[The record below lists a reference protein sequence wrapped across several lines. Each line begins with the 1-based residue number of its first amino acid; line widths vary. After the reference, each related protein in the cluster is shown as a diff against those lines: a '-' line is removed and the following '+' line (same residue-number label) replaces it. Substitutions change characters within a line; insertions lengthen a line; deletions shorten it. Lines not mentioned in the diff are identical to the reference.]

1 MSEFNI
7 ALILRALTDEAR
19 RELGKTR
26 TELRE
31 MGRQAQETGRATAAA
46 SRETNEMARAAAS
59 AAGAILGK
67 VAAGA
72 AAVLS
77 LRQIAGATREAVS
90 AAAEYERQ
98 MLTVGQVVRA
108 TGGAAGRSAQDIDQL
123 AREIAGAT
131 LASSQGVRAAAAQLL
146 TFRSVAGETFDRT
159 LRAAQDLAAVG
170 FGTVESAAVQ
180 LGRALED
187 PEQGLAAL
195 RRVGVS
201 FTASQRE
208 VIRSLI
214 ETGRTA
220 EAQGVILSAIE
231 AQVGGAG
238 AAAGSGLA
246 GAFDAMTEATGRWFE
261 LVGRKLAEA
270 VGLEA
275 ALRGIAGGIEAVNE
289 RLDPGEETRARNLQR
304 IARALD
310 ALRAELERLESD
322 PRTLAD
328 PLMTSMPRADLR
340 ARIAAKQAELDRL
353 LAVEADAAAERVRL
367 EEQAQEAAAQAARD
381 RVESVIGELE
391 REIGAIGQTELAR
404 AQLAAVQKAGVQLA
418 SEEAQAISDLVAQH
432 FRLRDASRAD
442 DLLARLQDEATL
454 MLEIARFG
462 EDSVQ
467 VTRAREAAERRAFE
481 ETLRTMHVSEDVAQA
496 LREAWEAARGLAG
509 TDMAGALAAAR
520 NEAQALAGEV
530 ARALGA
536 AQALAAEG
544 RAAADRAVLGAG
556 IADPVERA
564 AALAGFDFDRR
575 TAAPAGGLD
584 ALERVAMAKLREEAV
599 DAARRRAQA
608 EQSALG
614 GGARGGGGGGTAM
627 AESGVGRLIASLQA
641 ELDIMREADPV
652 RREMLRLREQLAGAT
667 DQERGAVEALISTRE
682 RERLAAEQARAT
694 WEFLGST
701 AMDALDAMIFRG
713 NSASEVARNLARSLA
728 QAAMQAAILGQG
740 PLAGAFGG
748 GGGLIG
754 ALADGA
760 LRRAGGGMIWG
771 PGGPTDDQVLMRAS
785 AGEFVVNAAATA
797 RHRALLEA
805 INAGAPPPAFARG
818 GMVGGVPAAAPSM
831 GSRPPWLVIENHV
844 PAPPETRKE
853 RGPDGSEMVRVI
865 VGRETARGG
874 LDAAQRARFGVR
886 PRVTA
891 R

>member
-46 SRETNEMARAAAS
+46 NRETNEMARAAAS

-77 LRQIAGATREAVS
+77 VREITRATREAVS
-90 AAAEYERQ
+90 AYADYERQ
-98 MLTVGQVVRA
+98 MLTVEQVVRA
-108 TGGAAGRSAQDIDQL
+108 TGGSAGRSAQDIDRL

-170 FGTVESAAVQ
+170 FGSVESAAAQ
-180 LGRALED
+180 LGKALED
-187 PEQGLAAL
+187 PETGLAAL

-220 EAQGVILSAIE
+220 EAQGEILAAIE

-275 ALRGIAGGIEAVNE
+275 ALKGIADGIEAVNE
-289 RLDPGEETRARNLQR
+289 RLDPGEETRAQNMRDV
-304 IARALD
+304 ARDLVD
-310 ALRAELERLESD
+310 MRAELERLERD
-322 PRTLAD
+322 PRTIAGLND
-328 PLMTSMPRADLR
+328 FVVADLE
-340 ARIAAKQAELDRL
+340 ARIAAKRAEFDQL
-353 LAVEADAAAERVRL
+353 LEVEAAAAAERVRL

-404 AQLAAVQKAGVQLA
+404 AQLAAVQRAGVQLA
-418 SEEAQAISDLVAQH
+418 SEEAQAISELVAQH

-442 DLLARLQDEATL
+442 ELLARLQDEATL
-454 MLEIARFG
+454 MLEIARYG

-467 VTRAREAAERRAFE
+467 VARAREAAERRVFE

-496 LREAWEAARGLAG
+496 LRDAWEAARGLAG

-520 NEAQALAGEV
+520 NEARALAGEV

-536 AQALAAEG
+536 AQSLAAEG

-575 TAAPAGGLD
+575 TAAPPGGLD
-584 ALERVAMAKLREEAV
+584 ALERVAMARLREEAV
-599 DAARRRAQA
+599 EAARRRAQA

-614 GGARGGGGGGTAM
+614 GGGRGGGGGGTAR
-627 AESGVGRLIASLQA
+627 AESGVGQLIASLQA

-652 RREMLRLREQLAGAT
+652 RREMLRMREQLAGAT
-667 DQERGAVEALISTRE
+667 DQERSAVEALITTRE
-682 RERLAAEQARAT
+682 RERREVEALRAG
-694 WEFLGST
+694 WEFAGAT
-701 AMDALDAMIFRG
+701 ALDALDAMIFRG
-713 NSASEVARNLARSLA
+713 RSASEVIRNLVQSLA
-728 QAAMQAAILGQG
+728 QAALQAAILGRG
-740 PLAGAFGG
+740 PLAGIIGG

-754 ALADGA
+754 ALSGGA

-771 PGGPTDDQVLMRAS
+771 PGGPTDDRVPVWGS

-818 GMVGGVPAAAPSM
+818 GVIGGAAMDTTVARRQGPVEAITTVSNHFHVRTPDPVGFAR
-831 GSRPPWLVIENHV
+831 SRASV
-844 PAPPETRKE
+844 
-853 RGPDGSEMVRVI
+853 
-865 VGRETARGG
+865 ARGARR
-874 LDAAQRARFGVR
+874 LLAQAERYA
-886 PRVTA
+886 
-891 R
+891 